1 MLECKEV
8 DALSYHKKE
17 IKLDPTFSDSDLD
30 FNIFVTFH
38 DSGLSRHDDNNA
50 KSFQESL
57 IIIVGEWRFPRGG
70 DRDNFIE

>member
-50 KSFQESL
+50 KSFQ
-57 IIIVGEWRFPRGG
+57 
-70 DRDNFIE
+70 